1 VPEQKDTRFYL
12 DPASAEVLWIT
23 DPGARDFRWWHMALH
38 RLDFLGSP
46 AREIVVVLLLL
57 GVTAVC
63 GFGAWIGIKK
73 IARGGRLD
81 NLAPTQPAEAEPK
94 AETQGAQT

>member
-1 VPEQKDTRFYL
+1 
-12 DPASAEVLWIT
+12 
-23 DPGARDFRWWHMALH
+23 MALH

-46 AREIVVVLLLL
+46 AREIVVALLLL

-81 NLAPTQPAEAEPK
+81 NPPMDNTPT
-94 AETQGAQT
+94 G